1 MKSLTFIFTLL
12 TTTLFGQ
19 IDYPR
24 GLELISTDNPVVTIT
39 WIRDASRSVPL
50 YFNQRI
56 TFINTKTDA
65 LSTSRVIATITH
77 NGRSFKSFE
86 FKVGEDIVN
95 HLYTSNPI
103 KLNVGDSVTIKIQ
116 LKSTSENEEYVF
128 NIYDQKLSSSSDV
141 KYASVTSI
149 KKQPV
154 VASTSKQK
162 PERQTTSDELKRLR
176 RARTV
181 EGIFRLVAR

>member
-1 MKSLTFIFTLL
+1 MLC
-12 TTTLFGQ
+12 TTLFGQ

-24 GLELISTDNPVVTIT
+24 GLELISSKNPVVNIT
-39 WIRDASRSVPL
+39 WIRDASRQVPL

-56 TFINTKTDA
+56 TFINTKSDA
-65 LSTSRVIATITH
+65 LSTSRLIATITH
-77 NGRSFKSFE
+77 NGRSVKSFE
-86 FKVGEDIVN
+86 FKVGEDIIN

-103 KLNVGDSVTIKIQ
+103 KLNVGDSVKIRIQ
-116 LKSTSENEEYVF
+116 LKPTTDNEEYVF

-141 KYASVTSI
+141 KYASVTPI
-149 KKQPV
+149 KKQPIV
-154 VASTSKQK
+154 TSTSKQN